1 MSRRTRQVADEIRGE
16 IARLLLRDLH
26 DPRLGFVTITAV
38 EMSPD
43 LRSARVFVS
52 TLEGGEKREQSL
64 EALRSAAGYLRREIG
79 HNLGLRSTPTLDF
92 RIDTSIETGRRIEDL
107 LKPRDEEPGEEPDQT
122 S

>member
-1 MSRRTRQVADEIRGE
+1 MTRRSRRVADEIRGE
-16 IARLLLRDLH
+16 IARLLLREAH

-52 TLEGGEKREQSL
+52 TLEGGEKRAHSL
-64 EALRSAAGYLRREIG
+64 EALRSAAGFLRREVG
-79 HNLGLRSTPTLDF
+79 HNLGLRFAPALDF

-107 LKPRDEEPGEEPDQT
+107 LKPRDGDTGEEPDP
-122 S
+122 SA